1 MSEPR
6 PGTLVETEFDGDIGV
21 IRLNRPESLNAVN
34 TALVEQLVAAFD
46 SARTA
51 RAVLLTGRGRAF
63 CAGHDLKAPPEDP
76 ATVRA
81 RLDRIQDVTRRIRS
95 CPAPVI
101 AVVQGHAV
109 GAGAEFALG
118 CDLVLAGESAQFRFP
133 EVGLGLSATGGLSA
147 LLPMLVGPIR
157 AKELVMFGE
166 PLDAATAHRLGLVNA
181 VIPDDELLATAMSWA
196 RRLAELPAAPLAM
209 AKEAID
215 AGTDRA
221 VESALALEIRHAIR
235 TDELSTEE
243 SSPASTS
250 APLNRTTGDR
260 DATRPKETPKRE
272 ISPERH
278 HHCESRRGGTA

>member
-1 MSEPR
+1 MSAPQT
-6 PGTLVETEFDGDIGV
+6 GSLVETEFDGDIGV

-46 SARTA
+46 SVLAAQA
-51 RAVLLTGRGRAF
+51 RAVLLTGSGRAF

-76 ATVRA
+76 ATVRT

-101 AVVQGHAV
+101 AVVQGYAV

-118 CDLVLAGESAQFRFP
+118 CDLVLAAEDAQFRFP

-147 LLPMLVGPIR
+147 LLPMLVGPIK

-166 PLDAATAHRLGLVNA
+166 PLTVTDAHRLGLVNA
-181 VIPDDELLATAMSWA
+181 VTPADELLPTAMSWA
-196 RRLAELPAAPLAM
+196 RRLAELPPAPLAM
-209 AKEAID
+209 AKEGID

-221 VESALALEIRHAIR
+221 LESALSLEIQHAIR
-235 TDELSTEE
+235 TDELRATGG
-243 SSPASTS
+243 
-250 APLNRTTGDR
+250 NR
-260 DATRPKETPKRE
+260 
-272 ISPERH
+272 
-278 HHCESRRGGTA
+278 